1 MKIQNMPSNE
11 KPREKIINN
20 GINSLNNIELLAIL
34 LRCGNKKKSVIE
46 LSMDVL
52 NTLDS
57 IDDISE
63 LTIDELTKIEGIG
76 ISKASIILASFELAK
91 RIFSKSINKIS
102 LPSPKLIYEHFKPLY
117 YNVKQEQLYAIYLDT
132 KGKMISKKLITIG
145 NINSSLID
153 DKSIFKW
160 AYKYSASAIIL
171 VHNHPSGDST
181 PSKEDLKVT
190 AQIIRQAELLGFIIL
205 DHIIIGDNYFSIK
218 MNYKL

>member
-11 KPREKIINN
+11 KPREKIIND

-132 KGKMISKKLITIG
+132 KGKMISKRLITIG

>member
-132 KGKMISKKLITIG
+132 KGKMISKRLITIG